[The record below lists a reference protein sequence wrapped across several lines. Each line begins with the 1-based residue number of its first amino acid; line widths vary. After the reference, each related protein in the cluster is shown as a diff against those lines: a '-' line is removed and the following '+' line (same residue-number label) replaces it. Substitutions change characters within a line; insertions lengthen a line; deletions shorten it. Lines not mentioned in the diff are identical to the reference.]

1 MNFMLTISQLAA
13 KVNTTS
19 IVLYVLLAL
28 MVVALLVF
36 PTISRRRQMKE
47 FTQMMDNLSVG
58 DQIMTNTGMIGTIK
72 KINRKADGVT
82 FLLETGEKTVIEF
95 DVGAIARIL
104 HSVNPIPVAE
114 KAKKKEENTEAAKAQ
129 VQQPEEKQAEV
140 KQEVKQEAKPE
151 ENKPK
156 VAKVKKTDNK

>member
-1 MNFMLTISQLAA
+1 MNLNVISLLGATI
-13 KVNTTS
+13 NPTS

-47 FTQMMDNLSVG
+47 FSQMMDNLSVG
-58 DQIMTNTGMIGTIK
+58 DKIMTNTGMIGTIK
-72 KINRKADGVT
+72 KINRKTDGIT

-95 DVGAIARIL
+95 DVGAIARVL
-104 HSVNPIPVAE
+104 YSVNPIPVAE
-114 KAKKKEENTEAAKAQ
+114 KGSKKNQEKKVEPTPNEKETEQKDNKIEQTSEKKEEK
-129 VQQPEEKQAEV
+129 VQE
-140 KQEVKQEAKPE
+140 
-151 ENKPK
+151 PK